1 MIETE
6 ETHDTEIPPDPSER
20 APEIPTVPECLMI
33 IRGLA
38 VPPTE
43 PPSSERER
51 RLLAAARKAPAHHVE
66 ALIMLLEGRG
76 Q

>member
-1 MIETE
+1 MTDDR
-6 ETHDTEIPPDPSER
+6 DTDIPPDPSER
-20 APEIPTVPECLMI
+20 ATEIPTMPECLMI
-33 IRGLA
+33 MRGLA
-38 VPPTE
+38 VPPTD